1 MCSLENKKSDLKY
14 TAAVILSG
22 VLWGIIS
29 LFLKALTSCG
39 FNSIQIMVIRAV
51 LSCVILFFVLFFKD
65 KSLLKIQVKD
75 LWMFIGTGIVSLTL
89 FSLCY
94 FTTILESGASVA
106 VVLLYTSPIFVL
118 LISALLFKEKITLV
132 KVLALVLT
140 FCGCVLVAGLVGGT
154 HSVSVKGFVVGLCSG
169 LGYAL
174 YSIFS
179 RFALKKYKPIT
190 ITFYTF
196 LFSGISIIPFCN
208 LSEMISNFTPGIILP
223 SFAISILC
231 TVLPYI
237 LYTYGLSGIENSKAA
252 ILVTV
257 EPLVGTLIGIF
268 LYGEGHNALKLCGI
282 AMIFVSI
289 VLCGIKGK
297 EKE

>member
-1 MCSLENKKSDLKY
+1 MCAHENKKSDLKY
-14 TAAVILSG
+14 TVAVILSG

-65 KSLLKIQVKD
+65 KSLLKIKIKD

-118 LISALLFKEKITLV
+118 LLSAVIFKEKIT
-132 KVLALVLT
+132 VLKFISLILT
-140 FCGCVLVAGLVGGT
+140 FVGCVFVTGLISGKQ
-154 HSVSVKGFVVGLCSG
+154 SVSIIGFFIGLCSG

-174 YSIFS
+174 YSI
-179 RFALKKYKPIT
+179 
-190 ITFYTF
+190 
-196 LFSGISIIPFCN
+196 
-208 LSEMISNFTPGIILP
+208 
-223 SFAISILC
+223 
-231 TVLPYI
+231 
-237 LYTYGLSGIENSKAA
+237 
-252 ILVTV
+252 
-257 EPLVGTLIGIF
+257 
-268 LYGEGHNALKLCGI
+268 
-282 AMIFVSI
+282 
-289 VLCGIKGK
+289 
-297 EKE
+297 